1 MFNNPM
7 PQVLW
12 LFATTLV
19 KELCCAHNSIISL
32 RVKWNY
38 KQQLPSLHWKFLVNI
53 KVFGLN
59 YTPYHLIP
67 LIRSTCSLTTYN
79 PQHWCSDISSLI
91 LLQEQS
97 MLPLLQSGA
106 FCYSPPLLDTISKEV
121 TEGCEA
127 RQLLWLYRLLLFF
140 LPEVCCWF
148 CGV

>member
-38 KQQLPSLHWKFLVNI
+38 KQQLPSPHWKFLVNI

-59 YTPYHLIP
+59 YMPYHLIP

-106 FCYSPPLLDTISKEV
+106 FCYSPLLLDTISKEV